1 MLSPV
6 KCFEIHSKH
15 NGFGFITDFVAL
27 NWWKFKSEVYK
38 KLLAVLKN
46 RFKQNFCLGLV
57 IVVSYNN
64 PSVELGYLF

>member
-6 KCFEIHSKH
+6 KSFEIHSKH

-27 NWWKFKSEVYK
+27 NWWKFKSEAYK
-38 KLLAVLKN
+38 KLLEN

-57 IVVSYNN
+57 IVVSSNN